1 MDANI
6 AITQFTTGAL
16 TVAAM
21 NWLKGQPWF
30 PLVQAGKAKL
40 NRSVAAFVALCG
52 SLGIHFVWNPVDHS
66 LLIQNLTLSV
76 IGLSLYHWVSQM
88 ATQEVIYQ
96 ATKAK
101 SDPVVVA
108 AVASSQAKMKVQDEE
123 KP

>member
-1 MDANI
+1 MDSNI

-21 NWLKGQPWF
+21 NWLKGQSWF

-40 NRSVAAFVALCG
+40 NRSVAAFVAFCS
-52 SLGIHFVWNPVDHS
+52 SLGVHFVWNGAEHS
-66 LLIQNLTLSV
+66 LAIQGLTLSV
-76 IGLSLYHWVSQM
+76 IAASLYHWASQM

-101 SDPVVVA
+101 SDPAVVA
-108 AVASSQAKMKVQDEE
+108 AVAPEAKVQDAA

>member
-21 NWLKGQPWF
+21 NWLKGQAWF

-40 NRSVAAFVALCG
+40 NRGVAAFVAFCT
-52 SLGIHFVWNPVDHS
+52 SLGVHFVWNGTEHS
-66 LLIQNLTLSV
+66 LLITGLTLSV
-76 IGLSLYHWVSQM
+76 IAGTVYHWASQM

-96 ATKAK
+96 ATKPK
-101 SDPVVVA
+101 SDRGGSRA
-108 AVASSQAKMKVQDEE
+108 GSDEGAK
-123 KP
+123 

>member
-30 PLVQAGKAKL
+30 PGKAKL
-40 NRSVAAFVALCG
+40 NRSVAAFVAFCT
-52 SLGIHFVWNPVDHS
+52 SLGVHFVWNGTEHS
-66 LLIQNLTLSV
+66 LLITGLTLSV
-76 IGLSLYHWVSQM
+76 IAGTVYHWASQM

-101 SDPVVVA
+101 SDPAVVA
-108 AVASSQAKMKVQDEE
+108 AVSNSQAKSA
-123 KP
+123 